1 MQKEGKL
8 TQANNWDQYPDAN
21 GRFGQFGG
29 RFVAETLM
37 PNILALNEAYEATKK
52 DPEFQ
57 KELDGYLKH
66 FVGRPSPLYF
76 AERLT
81 EHYNGAKIYFK
92 REELNHTGAHKINNC
107 MGQILLA
114 MRMGKTRIIAETGAG
129 QHGVATATVCARFG
143 LPCVVYMGA
152 KDVERQS
159 PNVFR
164 MRLLGAEVRPVNS
177 GTATLKDAMNEAL
190 RDWVSNPDD
199 TFYIIGTAA
208 GPHPY
213 PAMVRDFQSVIG
225 KETKVQLQEMEGRL
239 PDAVVACIGGGS
251 NALGIFHPF
260 LADESVK
267 LIGVEAAGEGLD
279 TDKHAAAIRGGRP
292 GVLHG
297 NRTYLLQDADGQIT
311 DAHSISAGLD
321 YPGVGPELS
330 FLNDV
335 KRATYLSATDN
346 DALEAFQLCAKLEGI
361 LPALESAHALA
372 RIGEIAQ
379 DIGKGGIVVMNL
391 SGRGDKDIFTIAKA
405 LGSDIG
411 G

>member
-1 MQKEGKL
+1 M

-164 MRLLGAEVRPVNS
+164 MRLLGAEVRSVNS

-225 KETKVQLQEMEGRL
+225 KETKVQIQEVEGRL